1 MELFQYIWIGFM
13 VLLLLYRM
21 IFQKFKKHNKE
32 NIGLSAILII
42 FTGSSYT
49 ITQMNLIL
57 VISVI
62 VVAACSA
69 VWNSII
75 FVRNG
80 YEPERLK

>member
-1 MELFQYIWIGFM
+1 MEIFQYIWIGSI

-32 NIGLSAILII
+32 NMGLSALLII

-49 ITQMNLIL
+49 FTQMNLIF

-62 VVAACSA
+62 ALATYSA
-69 VWNSII
+69 VWNSIL

>member
-49 ITQMNLIL
+49 FTQMNLIF

-62 VVAACSA
+62 AVAVYCA
-69 VWNSII
+69 VWNSVL

>member
-21 IFQKFKKHNKE
+21 IFQKFKKHNRE

-49 ITQMNLIL
+49 FTQMNLIF
-57 VISVI
+57 VISI
-62 VVAACSA
+62 IAVAACSA
-69 VWNSII
+69 IWNSIR

>member
-32 NIGLSAILII
+32 NMGLSAILII
-42 FTGSSYT
+42 FTGSGYMFA
-49 ITQMNLIL
+49 QMNLIF

-62 VVAACSA
+62 AVAVYCA
-69 VWNSII
+69 VWNSIL

>member
-21 IFQKFKKHNKE
+21 IFQKFRKHNKE

-62 VVAACSA
+62 VVAVCSA

>member
-1 MELFQYIWIGFM
+1 MEIFYFIWIVFM
-13 VLLLLYRM
+13 VLILLYRM
-21 IFQKFKKHNKE
+21 IFQKFKKNNRE

-49 ITQMNLIL
+49 FTQMNLIF

-62 VVAACSA
+62 AVAVYCA
-69 VWNSII
+69 VWNSIL

>member
-1 MELFQYIWIGFM
+1 METFYFIWIGLM

-62 VVAACSA
+62 AVAAYCA
-69 VWNSII
+69 VWNSIL

>member
-1 MELFQYIWIGFM
+1 MELFQYIWVGFM
-13 VLLLLYRM
+13 IFLLLYRM
-21 IFQKFKKHNKE
+21 IFQKFKKHNRE

-49 ITQMNLIL
+49 FIHMNLIF

-62 VVAACSA
+62 AVAAYSA
-69 VWNSII
+69 VWNSIL

>member
-62 VVAACSA
+62 VVVVCSA

>member
-1 MELFQYIWIGFM
+1 MELLQNIWIGFM

-21 IFQKFKKHNKE
+21 VFQKFKKHNRE
-32 NIGLSAILII
+32 NIGLSVILI
-42 FTGSSYT
+42 FYMGSGYT
-49 ITQMNLIL
+49 FANMNLIF

-62 VVAACSA
+62 AVAAYFA
-69 VWNSII
+69 VWNSIL

>member
-49 ITQMNLIL
+49 FTQMNLIF
-57 VISVI
+57 VISI
-62 VVAACSA
+62 IAVAACSA
-69 VWNSII
+69 IWNSII

>member
-21 IFQKFKKHNKE
+21 IFQKFKKHNRE
-32 NIGLSAILII
+32 NIGLSVILII

-49 ITQMNLIL
+49 FTQMNLIF

-62 VVAACSA
+62 AVAAYCA
-69 VWNSII
+69 VWNSIL